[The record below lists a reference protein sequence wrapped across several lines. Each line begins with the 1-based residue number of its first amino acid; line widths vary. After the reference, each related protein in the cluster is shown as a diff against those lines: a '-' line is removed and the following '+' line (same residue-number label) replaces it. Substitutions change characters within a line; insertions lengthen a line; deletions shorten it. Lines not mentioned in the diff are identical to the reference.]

1 MNDTLIKSQTEA
13 ENKHHREV
21 FWQIAFPLIL
31 GNLIVLGLAAWVII
45 TTVTP
50 GGSIRQ
56 AADTSLILLLMPT
69 LIMAL
74 IPLILLAVLVYGV
87 IWVNQKLPSGLHQIH
102 GTILMVRDG
111 IETGADKLAEPVI
124 RFKSKLAAFEVF
136 KRKS

>member
-1 MNDTLIKSQTEA
+1 MKDTPIESQTEA
-13 ENKHHREV
+13 EKKHRREV

-31 GNLIVLGLAAWVII
+31 GNLIVLGLAAWVMI

-69 LIMAL
+69 LIMVL
-74 IPLILLAVLVYGV
+74 IPLILLAVLAYGV
-87 IWVNQKLPSGLHQIH
+87 IWVNQKLPSGLHQVQ

-111 IETGADKLAEPVI
+111 IENGANKLVEPVI
-124 RFKSKLAAFEVF
+124 RFKSKIFIAIAIFI
-136 KRKS
+136 